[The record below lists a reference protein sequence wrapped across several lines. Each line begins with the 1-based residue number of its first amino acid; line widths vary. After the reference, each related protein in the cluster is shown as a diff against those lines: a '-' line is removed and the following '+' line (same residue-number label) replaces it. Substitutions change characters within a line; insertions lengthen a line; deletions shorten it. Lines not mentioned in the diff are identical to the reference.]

1 MGRPCL
7 RIKCDFRKSEVCA
20 VKTLTRS
27 QKKKLI
33 ETVKTI
39 LIVVLCVC
47 CVQCMMRVVEL
58 YRGESAPNG
67 VFWGNDAAKMQ
78 PNAEKENAENKYRRL
93 AAPDIVMLKHS
104 RGRYVFE
111 TSDEGYGELIKM
123 IEMGIKDMH
132 VQAVSDYTKNTD
144 EDWKKALDGSGL
156 YVKFGC
162 AKNSAFEAQ
171 LLNVPESGLE
181 ANAAKYSEIIFVPD
195 SMSDNVKAF
204 VRTDDTKE
212 VFSVMCR
219 VQHKIFDEVAKKIS
233 EGAEKNSVFA
243 YELNL
248 DKEEG
253 HSLILDS
260 MIMLPVGEQKANL
273 VVSEIPANY
282 KEGIKFNQTSEFS
295 VNLISAFGY
304 NPNTIRR
311 YADSEGKLILVSETG
326 TISVRPSGQI
336 EYKALSE
343 NDGVSMLV
351 SGKSRSDAYSIVE
364 SVSTLTQNILAVSG
378 AGNEKNRATLK
389 ITEYPDL
396 SNLSEIRIKMDYF
409 VDNLRVKFGNKEAVE
424 AVIKNGILAEYR
436 INVKTIERLE
446 EERVCDDVL
455 TAVDDFCEKNKDC
468 KKITAS
474 SLVYEVN
481 EDGKEASAVWEI
493 KGE

>member
-1 MGRPCL
+1 M
-7 RIKCDFRKSEVCA
+7 KF
-20 VKTLTRS
+20 LTRS

-33 ETVKTI
+33 EKGKTI

-47 CVQCMMRVVEL
+47 CAQCMMRVVEL

-93 AAPDIVMLKHS
+93 SAPDIVMLKHS

-132 VQAVSDYTKNTD
+132 VQSATGYAKNTD
-144 EDWKKALDGSGL
+144 EEWKKALDGNGM
-156 YVKFGC
+156 YVRFGC
-162 AKNSAFEAQ
+162 VRDSAFEAQ
-171 LLNVPESGLE
+171 LLNVFESGLE
-181 ANAAKYSEIIFVPD
+181 ANAAKYSELVFVPD
-195 SMSDNVKAF
+195 AKSDNVKAF
-204 VRTDDTKE
+204 VRDDATKE
-212 VFSVMCR
+212 VFSVMCK
-219 VQHKIFDEVAKKIS
+219 VQHRIFDEVAKKIS
-233 EGAEKNSVFA
+233 EGAKKNSVFA

-260 MIMLPVGEQKANL
+260 MIMLPVGERMVNS
-273 VVSEIPANY
+273 VVSEIPAKY
-282 KEGIKFNQTSEFS
+282 REGIKFNQTSEFS
-295 VNLISAFGY
+295 VNLINAFGY

-311 YADSEGKLILVSETG
+311 YADTEGKLILVSETG
-326 TISVRPSGQI
+326 TISVRPTGQI

-351 SGKSRSDAYSIVE
+351 SGKTQMDAYSVIE

-378 AGNEKNRATLK
+378 VENQKNYATLR
-389 ITEYPDL
+389 IVEYPDM
-396 SNLSEIRIKMDYF
+396 SNLSDIRIKMDYF
-409 VDNLRVKFGNKEAVE
+409 VDNLRVKLGNKAAVE

-436 INVKTIERLE
+436 INVKIIEKLE
-446 EERVCDDVL
+446 SEVVCDDVL
-455 TAVDDFCEKNKDC
+455 TAVDDFCEKNKAC
-468 KKITAS
+468 KKITS
-474 SLVYEVN
+474 SRLVYDIKG
-481 EDGKEASAVWEI
+481 DGKETAAVWEI
-493 KGE
+493 RGE

>member
-1 MGRPCL
+1 MK
-7 RIKCDFRKSEVCA
+7 I
-20 VKTLTRS
+20 LTRS
-27 QKKKLI
+27 QKKTLI
-33 ETVKTI
+33 EKGKTI

-47 CVQCMMRVVEL
+47 CVHCMMRVVEL

-67 VFWGNDAAKMQ
+67 VFWGSDASKTQ
-78 PNAEKENAENKYRRL
+78 PDAEKENVENKYWRL
-93 AAPDIVMLKHS
+93 AAPELVMLKHS
-104 RGRYVFE
+104 QGRYVFGASE
-111 TSDEGYGELIKM
+111 EGYGEIIKM

-132 VQAVSDYTKNTD
+132 VQSASGYVKNTE
-144 EDWKKALDGSGL
+144 EDWKKALDGNGL

-162 AKNSAFEAQ
+162 ARNSAFEAQ
-171 LLNVPESGLE
+171 LLNAFESGLE
-181 ANAAKYSEIIFVPD
+181 ANAEKYSEVIFVPD
-195 SMSDNVKAF
+195 AKSDNVKAF
-204 VRTDDTKE
+204 VRAHDTKD

-248 DKEEG
+248 DKEDG

-260 MIMLPVGEQKANL
+260 MIMLPVGERKANL
-273 VVSEIPANY
+273 VASAIPANY
-282 KEGIKFNQTSEFS
+282 RDGIKFNQTSEFS

-326 TISVRPSGQI
+326 TISVRPTGQI

-351 SGKSRSDAYSIVE
+351 SGKTQMDAYSVIE
-364 SVSTLTQNILAVSG
+364 SVSTLTRNILAVSG
-378 AGNEKNRATLK
+378 VGNEKNFASLR
-389 ITEYPDL
+389 IVEYPDM

-409 VDNLRVKFGNKEAVE
+409 VDNLRVKFGNKAAVE

-436 INVKTIERLE
+436 INVKTVEKLE
-446 EERVCDDVL
+446 SEAVCDDVL
-455 TAVDDFCEKNKDC
+455 TAVDDFCEKNKSC
-468 KKITAS
+468 KKITGS
-474 SLVYEVN
+474 SLVYEIKG
-481 EDGKEASAVWEI
+481 DGKETPPVWEI

>member
-7 RIKCDFRKSEVCA
+7 RIKCDFQEREDCA
-20 VKTLTRS
+20 VKFLTRS

-33 ETVKTI
+33 EKGKTI
-39 LIVVLCVC
+39 LIVILCVC
-47 CVQCMMRVVEL
+47 CVQCMMRVIEL
-58 YRGESAPNG
+58 YRGESTPNG
-67 VFWGNDAAKMQ
+67 VFWGNDASKTQ
-78 PNAEKENAENKYRRL
+78 PDAEKENVENKYWRL
-93 AAPDIVMLKHS
+93 SAPDIVMLKHS
-104 RGRYVFE
+104 RGRYVFG
-111 TSDEGYGELIKM
+111 SFDEGYGELIKM

-132 VQAVSDYTKNTD
+132 VQAVSDYMKNTE
-144 EDWKKALDGSGL
+144 EDWKKSLDGSGL
-156 YVKFGC
+156 YVRFGC
-162 AKNSAFEAQ
+162 VRNSAFEAQ
-171 LLNVPESGLE
+171 VLNVFESGLE
-181 ANAAKYSEIIFVPD
+181 ANAANYSEIIFVPD
-195 SMSDNVKAF
+195 AKSDNVKAF
-204 VRTDDTKE
+204 VRADDTKD

-248 DKEEG
+248 DKEDG

-260 MIMLPVGEQKANL
+260 MIMLPVGERKANF
-273 VVSEIPANY
+273 VVAEIPANY

-326 TISVRPSGQI
+326 TISVCPTGQI

-343 NDGVSMLV
+343 TDGVSMLV
-351 SGKSRSDAYSIVE
+351 SGKSRPDAYSVVE
-364 SVSTLTQNILAVSG
+364 SVSTLNQNILAVSG
-378 AGNEKNRATLK
+378 VGNEKNHATLR
-389 ITEYPDL
+389 IAEYPDM

-409 VDNLRVKFGNKEAVE
+409 VDNLRVKFGNKAAVE

-446 EERVCDDVL
+446 AETVCDDVL

-468 KKITAS
+468 KKITSS
-474 SLVYEVN
+474 SLVYEIKG
-481 EDGKEASAVWEI
+481 DGKETPAVWEI